1 MDPNGTKPPQNK
13 NVPQDQY
20 NPGNDND
27 SGGIGVLISQDMILP
42 GAIKPRHLQ
51 KSDTL
56 AEGDTYYV
64 DANGNFN
71 RLARGATGSLNY
83 STATG
88 PTWLPI
94 GATGSILE
102 VSGGL
107 PAWLPIGTTGQV
119 LGVTGGLPGWMAASS
134 SSDGWVDDTAHTWT
148 YASASSFTI
157 AGVDLTTT
165 FTKGT
170 RLKFT
175 QTTVKYATVA
185 SSSFSTDT
193 TVNIIVNTDYTIAD
207 AAISVNY
214 YSYQSKP
221 QGYPYWFNW
230 TPTWGGFSSDP
241 SNQICKYSVIG
252 NMCTFYIT
260 GGNSGTSNATTF
272 TFTAPV
278 ASLNDVQNAGM
289 AFVADNSVNQTTPG
303 QLQMSA
309 DSSTVDVWKTWY
321 QGTWTGSGLKLLYA
335 GGVSYEF

>member
-1 MDPNGTKPPQNK
+1 
-13 NVPQDQY
+13 
-20 NPGNDND
+20 
-27 SGGIGVLISQDMILP
+27 MILP

-88 PTWLPI
+88 PTWLGI

-107 PAWLPIGTTGQV
+107 PTWLPIGTTGQV

-157 AGVDLTTT
+157 AGVDLTAT

-185 SSSFSTDT
+185 SSSFSTNT
-193 TVNIIVNTDYTIAD
+193 TVNIIVNTDYTIAN
-207 AAISVNY
+207 AAISANY
-214 YSYQSKP
+214 YSYQVNP
-221 QGYPYWFNW
+221 QGYPGWFNW
-230 TPTWGGFSSDP
+230 TPTWGGFSANP
-241 SNQICKYSVIG
+241 SAGTIKYSVLG
-252 NMCTFYIT
+252 NMVTFYIT
-260 GGNSGTSNATTF
+260 GVNAGTSNATTF
-272 TFTAPV
+272 TFTLPV
-278 ASLNDVQNAGM
+278 ASLNAVQNAGFV
-289 AFVADNSVNQTTPG
+289 AVADNGINQSTPG
-303 QLQMSA
+303 HLEFSSGSA
-309 DSSTVDVWKTWY
+309 TASVFKTFFE
-321 QGTWTGSGLKLLYA
+321 GAWTAANAKIFYA
-335 GGVSYEF
+335 SNISYEF